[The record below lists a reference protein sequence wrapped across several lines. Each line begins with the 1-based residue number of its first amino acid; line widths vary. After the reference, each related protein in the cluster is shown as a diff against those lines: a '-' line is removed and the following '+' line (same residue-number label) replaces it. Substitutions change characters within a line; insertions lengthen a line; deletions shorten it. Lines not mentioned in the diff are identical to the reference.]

1 MTKPGPAVLW
11 CRAGGFLRAVRAE
24 GLGQLAPRTPLY
36 AQCTRS
42 SLGRAARTVP
52 WRHTTT
58 GYEDAYEQPAQHI
71 VPQLET
77 EQPLRTSSTYW

>member
-1 MTKPGPAVLW
+1 M
-11 CRAGGFLRAVRAE
+11 
-24 GLGQLAPRTPLY
+24 APH
-36 AQCTRS
+36 
-42 SLGRAARTVP
+42 VP